1 MAEAGEPY
9 TTPMPQVRP
18 EPPPGP
24 RRARLIYT
32 ALACAGTAA
41 AIVLVFTAFSGDRPG
56 AAPASLHQ
64 GRSATGPAAS
74 AAPSASGS
82 AVPRPVRLPPVPTA
96 LTMVVHPGAGT
107 PAGNFVV
114 DAKSGIGYAGFA
126 APWRTATAPAPFA
139 HAQRAGTALIV
150 SCPMPG
156 AVPETLT
163 APAAYRTVAA
173 RAARWTLRFQPEG
186 GSLDWTASQPLR
198 RGSGW
203 LLGYRVT
210 YRIDGRRHVSEAIV
224 AVVGTGRTKPALLFA
239 TVPDTR
245 QELYRDLNMLFW
257 TLRPM

>member
-24 RRARLIYT
+24 RRVRLIYT
-32 ALACAGTAA
+32 ALACVGTAV

-56 AAPASLHQ
+56 AASAPLHQ
-64 GRSATGPAAS
+64 GRSA
-74 AAPSASGS
+74 APSVSASVSAS

-96 LTMVVHPGAGT
+96 LTMVVHPGSGT

-114 DAKSGIGYAGFA
+114 DQKSGIGYAGFA
-126 APWRTATAPAPFA
+126 APWRTAADPSPFVR
-139 HAQRAGTALIV
+139 AQRAGRALIV

-156 AVPETLT
+156 AVPEALT
-163 APAAYRTVAA
+163 APEAYRTVAA

-186 GSLDWTASQPLR
+186 GSLAWTASQPLR
-198 RGSGW
+198 RGTGW

-210 YRIDGRRHVSEAIV
+210 YRIDGRTHASEAIV
-224 AVVGTGRTKPALLFA
+224 AVVGTGRNKPALLFA
-239 TVPDTR
+239 TVPDTT

-257 TLRPM
+257 TLRPI

>member
-18 EPPPGP
+18 EPPPRP
-24 RRARLIYT
+24 RLARLIYT
-32 ALACAGTAA
+32 ALAAVGTAV

-56 AAPASLHQ
+56 AAPTPFHQ
-64 GRSATGPAAS
+64 GRPGTGPAVSAS
-74 AAPSASGS
+74 PSAS

-96 LTMVVHPGAGT
+96 LSMVVHPGAGT
-107 PAGNFVV
+107 PAGDFVL
-114 DAKSGIGYAGFA
+114 DKKSGIGYAGFA
-126 APWRTATAPAPFA
+126 APWRTAAHPAPFT
-139 HAQRAGTALIV
+139 HTQRAGRALIV

-156 AVPETLT
+156 TVPGGLT
-163 APAAYRTVAA
+163 TPEAYRAVAA

-186 GSLDWTASQPLR
+186 GSLDWTASEPLR
-198 RGSGW
+198 RGTGW

-210 YRIDGRRHVSEAIV
+210 YRIDGRRHASEAIV
-224 AVVGTGRTKPALLFA
+224 AVVGTGGKKPALLFA